1 MDNLPEEIRTYDYTD
16 VTDASGIRRID
27 VAADVDGIGQTYL
40 LLDAAAIPQEDIHW
54 LNLYLNLIGSLG
66 TTEHSSADVY
76 ALQSRYLYDGVV
88 KLAVLNTD
96 DAQGFRPYIRASWK
110 ATDADMA
117 ASYALLN
124 ELLFESEFADTAL
137 IASNIALF
145 RQTMKQSY
153 EQEIYMTQLY
163 RAVSQSDAGFNLYT
177 YATGV
182 DYYHFLSDAQALL
195 ESDPEAFAAKMKRIQ
210 ALLHNGA
217 NAVIGFA
224 GNAASIENNRAAADA
239 FLASLP
245 MAEVAPQTYNLPVPA
260 SAEGIVINSTVN
272 FNLVYATFEQMGV
285 EGGYSGAMDA
295 MCSLVSDGLLYPLLR
310 DQYGAY
316 GVFHG
321 ADEDGMYIISYRDP
335 NVAQTF
341 TVYNYVPMLL
351 QQLQMSLD
359 QETLDGYIL
368 SSYSYYAL
376 SSGELTGALS
386 VITDVVN
393 GDNPF
398 RRLQWMHELKQ
409 LKVEDIM
416 AFAPMYQAL
425 LDNGCMSTAGSQSAL
440 NTMPAGTYE
449 NIIKP

>member
-1 MDNLPEEIRTYDYTD
+1 
-16 VTDASGIRRID
+16 
-27 VAADVDGIGQTYL
+27 
-40 LLDAAAIPQEDIHW
+40 
-54 LNLYLNLIGSLG
+54 
-66 TTEHSSADVY
+66 
-76 ALQSRYLYDGVV
+76 
-88 KLAVLNTD
+88 
-96 DAQGFRPYIRASWK
+96 
-110 ATDADMA
+110 
-117 ASYALLN
+117 
-124 ELLFESEFADTAL
+124 
-137 IASNIALF
+137 
-145 RQTMKQSY
+145 
-153 EQEIYMTQLY
+153 
-163 RAVSQSDAGFNLYT
+163 
-177 YATGV
+177 
-182 DYYHFLSDAQALL
+182 
-195 ESDPEAFAAKMKRIQ
+195 MKRIQ

-224 GNAASIENNRAAADA
+224 GNAASIKNNRAAADS

-245 MAEVAPQTYNLPVPA
+245 MAEVAPQTYDLPVPA

-341 TVYNYVPMLL
+341 TVYNYLPMLL

-393 GDNPF
+393 RDDPF

>member
-1 MDNLPEEIRTYDYTD
+1 MAKSFYKLPEKEIKLAIAGLVSED
-16 VTDASGIRRID
+16 VLVES
-27 VAADVDGIGQTYL
+27 DGGYL
-40 LLDAAAIPQEDIHW
+40 LKEDAETLKTYTAPEF
-54 LNLYLNLIGSLG
+54 
-66 TTEHSSADVY
+66 HSVY
-76 ALQSRYLYDGVV
+76 ALHRNDPLYKAFEPALKSLAKSLTEGLPYDCDPLQYL
-88 KLAVLNTD
+88 
-96 DAQGFRPYIRASWK
+96 
-110 ATDADMA
+110 
-117 ASYALLN
+117 
-124 ELLFESEFADTAL
+124 L
-137 IASNIALF
+137 I
-145 RQTMKQSY
+145 
-153 EQEIYMTQLY
+153 
-163 RAVSQSDAGFNLYT
+163 D
-177 YATGV
+177 
-182 DYYHFLSDAQALL
+182 
-195 ESDPEAFAAKMKRIQ
+195 
-210 ALLHNGA
+210 
-217 NAVIGFA
+217 
-224 GNAASIENNRAAADA
+224 
-239 FLASLP
+239 
-245 MAEVAPQTYNLPVPA
+245 
-260 SAEGIVINSTVN
+260 
-272 FNLVYATFEQMGV
+272 
-285 EGGYSGAMDA
+285 
-295 MCSLVSDGLLYPLLR
+295 
-310 DQYGAY
+310 

-393 GDNPF
+393 GDDPF

>member
-1 MDNLPEEIRTYDYTD
+1 M
-16 VTDASGIRRID
+16 
-27 VAADVDGIGQTYL
+27 
-40 LLDAAAIPQEDIHW
+40 
-54 LNLYLNLIGSLG
+54 
-66 TTEHSSADVY
+66 
-76 ALQSRYLYDGVV
+76 
-88 KLAVLNTD
+88 
-96 DAQGFRPYIRASWK
+96 
-110 ATDADMA
+110 
-117 ASYALLN
+117 
-124 ELLFESEFADTAL
+124 
-137 IASNIALF
+137 
-145 RQTMKQSY
+145 
-153 EQEIYMTQLY
+153 
-163 RAVSQSDAGFNLYT
+163 
-177 YATGV
+177 
-182 DYYHFLSDAQALL
+182 
-195 ESDPEAFAAKMKRIQ
+195 
-210 ALLHNGA
+210 
-217 NAVIGFA
+217 
-224 GNAASIENNRAAADA
+224 
-239 FLASLP
+239 
-245 MAEVAPQTYNLPVPA
+245 
-260 SAEGIVINSTVN
+260 N

-393 GDNPF
+393 GDDPF

-409 LKVEDIM
+409 FKVEDIM